1 MNPPPPGVYLEHGL
15 DDEFL
20 DEKEA
25 LAAFAGVRSKP
36 GAGRGGRTSSLV
48 ACGEPDGGADDGGAG
63 RERGNGSNRARG
75 SDGYGGS
82 GGDSGERQGGRRK
95 AEGSSAHVD
104 RGTGSR
110 RDSGRDSSA
119 SGSSVRDT
127 PSQADVLERAHVRIA
142 AMVAVGMVPS
152 PPTVDAYL
160 AVVEEA
166 KTKRKTR
173 RLKTAIADALAHVDQ
188 MISQHHVPM
197 DGRLCNRCIAVYGR
211 LGMEDRVSAM
221 LQLGRANQ
229 LPVDSWTLKA
239 VTQP

>member
-25 LAAFAGVRSKP
+25 VAAFAGVRSKP

-48 ACGEPDGGADDGGAG
+48 ACGDLDDGADHAG
-63 RERGNGSNRARG
+63 PGPERGNGGTQARG
-75 SDGYGGS
+75 NDGHVYSGGS
-82 GGDSGERQGGRRK
+82 SGEGQAGRRG
-95 AEGSSAHVD
+95 AESSSAHLG
-104 RGTGSR
+104 RGTDSR
-110 RDSGRDSSA
+110 RAGGRDSSA
-119 SGSSVRDT
+119 SGSSARDT

-142 AMVAVGMVPS
+142 AMVAAGMVPS

-211 LGMEDRVSAM
+211 LGMEERVSAM
-221 LQLGRANQ
+221 LQLGQANQ
-229 LPVDSWTLKA
+229 LPLDSWTLKA